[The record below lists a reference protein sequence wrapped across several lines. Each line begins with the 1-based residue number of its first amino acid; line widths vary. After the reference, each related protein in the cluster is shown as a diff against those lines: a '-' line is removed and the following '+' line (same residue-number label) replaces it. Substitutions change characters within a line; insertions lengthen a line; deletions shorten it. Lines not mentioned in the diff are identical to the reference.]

1 VNDLIEDLLMDI
13 LSEVLRGVRL
23 TGAVFFDMKAHAP
36 WVGTTPKSSVIASLV
51 MPDAE
56 RVICFHILV
65 AGDAW
70 AALEDGS
77 SPPMRLSAGDVVIAA
92 KGDSHFLSSAPG
104 MRGEP
109 DLALYRQAVGRAL
122 PQPHVL
128 NETAGGPESC
138 HFVCGYLGCDLRPF
152 NPLIENL
159 PPLLAAHASTASREW
174 LSSLL
179 RAAVDETDDDGAG
192 REIMLAKLA
201 ELIFVDVL
209 RKYVSELE
217 EHSRGW
223 FSGLRD
229 RHVGAALKLI
239 HGRPGENWTLD
250 SLSRDV
256 GLSRS
261 AFAERFNSYVGSPP
275 IEYLARWRMQLAAKL
290 LDEGVDIAEAA
301 DKVGYASP
309 AAFNRVFKRLVGAA
323 PGAWR
328 KAKRERAA
336 VSSL

>member
-1 VNDLIEDLLMDI
+1 MDV
-13 LSEVLRGVRL
+13 LSDVLRGVRL
-23 TGAVFFDMKAHAP
+23 TGALFFDMKAHAP

-109 DLALYRQAVGRAL
+109 DLGFYRRSVGHPL
-122 PQPHVL
+122 PVPHVL

-152 NPLIENL
+152 NPLIEGL
-159 PPLLAAHASTASREW
+159 PRLFAAHASTASQGW

-179 RAAVDETDDDGAG
+179 RTAVDETDDNGAG
-192 REIMLAKLA
+192 REILLAKLA
-201 ELIFVDVL
+201 ELIFVDAL
-209 RKYVSELE
+209 RKYVGELE
-217 EHSRGW
+217 GHSRGW

-229 RHVGAALKLI
+229 RHVGGALKLI
-239 HGRPGENWTLD
+239 HGRPAENWTLD
-250 SLSRDV
+250 SLSREV

-261 AFAERFNSYVGSPP
+261 AFADRFNVYVGSPP
-275 IEYLARWRMQLAAKL
+275 IEYLARWRVQLAAKL

-309 AAFNRVFKRLVGAA
+309 AAFNRVFKRFVGTA

-328 KAKRERAA
+328 RAKRKKTAFSP
-336 VSSL
+336 V

>member
-1 VNDLIEDLLMDI
+1 MDV

-36 WVGTTPKSSVIASLV
+36 WVGTTPSSSVIASLV

-56 RVICFHILV
+56 HVICFHILV
-65 AGDAW
+65 AGAAW
-70 AALEDGS
+70 ATLDDGS
-77 SPPMRLSAGDVVIAA
+77 APAVLLSAGDVVIIS

-109 DLALYRQAVGRAL
+109 DLAAYKRPAGFSL
-122 PQPHVL
+122 PVPHVL
-128 NETAGGPESC
+128 NETTGGPEAC
-138 HFVCGYLGCDLRPF
+138 HFVCGYLGCDVRPF
-152 NPLIENL
+152 NPLIASL
-159 PPLLAAHASTASREW
+159 PRLFHAHASKVSQGW
-174 LSSLL
+174 LASLL
-179 RAAVDETDDDGAG
+179 RTAVDETDDHGAG

-209 RKYVSELE
+209 RKYVRELE
-217 EHSRGW
+217 GNLRGW

-229 RHVGAALKLI
+229 RHVGGALRLI
-239 HGRPGENWTLD
+239 HGRPASNWTLD
-250 SLSRDV
+250 SLSREV

-275 IEYLARWRMQLAAKL
+275 IEYLGRWRMQLAAKL
-290 LDEGVDIAEAA
+290 LDEGVDLAA
-301 DKVGYASP
+301 AAAAVGYTSP
-309 AAFNRVFKRLVGAA
+309 ATFNRVFKRFVGMP

-328 KAKRERAA
+328 RAKRRATP
-336 VSSL
+336 

>member
-1 VNDLIEDLLMDI
+1 MDV
-13 LSEVLRGVRL
+13 LSDVLRGVRL
-23 TGAVFFDMKAHAP
+23 TGALFFDMKAHAP
-36 WVGTTPKSSVIASLV
+36 WVGTTPKASVIASLV

-109 DLALYRQAVGRAL
+109 DLGFYRRSVGHPL
-122 PQPHVL
+122 PVPHVL

-152 NPLIENL
+152 NPLIEGL
-159 PPLLAAHASTASREW
+159 PRLFAAHASTASQGW

-179 RAAVDETDDDGAG
+179 RTAVDETDDNGAG
-192 REIMLAKLA
+192 REILLAKLA
-201 ELIFVDVL
+201 ELIFVDAL
-209 RKYVSELE
+209 RKYVGELE
-217 EHSRGW
+217 GHSRGW

-229 RHVGAALKLI
+229 RHVGGALKLI
-239 HGRPGENWTLD
+239 HGRPAENWTLD
-250 SLSRDV
+250 SLSREV

-261 AFAERFNSYVGSPP
+261 AFADRFNVYVGSPP
-275 IEYLARWRMQLAAKL
+275 IEYLARWRVQLAAKL

-309 AAFNRVFKRLVGAA
+309 AAFNRVFKRFVGTA

-328 KAKRERAA
+328 RAKRKKTAFSP
-336 VSSL
+336 V